1 VINIEL
7 EVHQAAAVR
16 HALYLHTKEDSIE
29 FPSARVAIL
38 REAINI
44 LDKEIEKVIDEQ
56 VNTQVSETSSE
67 DS

>member
-1 VINIEL
+1 MINIEL
-7 EVHQAAAVR
+7 EVRQAAAVR

>member
-1 VINIEL
+1 MINIEL
-7 EVHQAAAVR
+7 EVRQAAAVR

-56 VNTQVSETSSE
+56 VNT
-67 DS
+67 

>member
-1 VINIEL
+1 MINIEL
-7 EVHQAAAVR
+7 EVRQAAAVR

-56 VNTQVSETSSE
+56 LNIQVSETSSE

>member
-1 VINIEL
+1 MINIEL
-7 EVHQAAAVR
+7 KVRQAAAVR

>member
-1 VINIEL
+1 MINIEL
-7 EVHQAAAVR
+7 EVRQAAAVR

-56 VNTQVSETSSE
+56 VNTQISETSSK

>member
-1 VINIEL
+1 MINIKL
-7 EVHQAAAVR
+7 EVRQAAAVR

>member
-1 VINIEL
+1 MINIEL
-7 EVHQAAAVR
+7 EVRQAAAVR

-56 VNTQVSETSSE
+56 INTQVSETSSE

>member
-1 VINIEL
+1 MINIEL
-7 EVHQAAAVR
+7 EVRQAAAVR

-38 REAINI
+38 REAIKI
-44 LDKEIEKVIDEQ
+44 LDQEIEKVIDEQ

>member
-1 VINIEL
+1 MINIKL
-7 EVHQAAAVR
+7 EVRQAAAVR

-44 LDKEIEKVIDEQ
+44 LDKEIEKVIDEEL
-56 VNTQVSETSSE
+56 NSEVSETSSK